1 MVRKVKAKCGAHQ
14 QCLGDACPYRVENKQ
29 LKSVAA
35 RQSRGRKGADGH
47 PSSDAMPRYYPKTGE
62 LWVGDVKVR
71 RYGRRGKQHLILKEF
86 QRLRWPPCIDAPPG
100 CQPLTVENRSRDVI
114 HLLNQNHSRALIHF
128 SSDGTGLGV
137 CWKLLE
143 ERVVNEPGGQPPTMG
158 VRRPNGARLGHTNPK
173 RQRGNQRSRA

>member
-1 MVRKVKAKCGAHQ
+1 MLLSPRRARSAKI
-14 QCLGDACPYRVENKQ
+14 
-29 LKSVAA
+29 
-35 RQSRGRKGADGH
+35 
-47 PSSDAMPRYYPKTGE
+47 PRYYPKTGE

-71 RYGRRGKQHLILKEF
+71 RYERRGKQHLILKEF

-100 CQPLTVENRSRDVI
+100 CEPLTVENRSRDVI

-143 ERVVNEPGGQPPTMG
+143 ERVINEPGGQPPTMG
-158 VRRPNGARLGHTNPK
+158 VRRPNRASLGHK
-173 RQRGNQRSRA
+173 RVREWLSPLPPRYRNEVNSSYFPASGFPAPGGPVEIAPGYGGPTRSAFA